1 MGTLLFAP
9 RSFRGGPDEVLG
21 ELLLPSTRTGMVLM
35 VCVGFRSIQPL
46 PCERHTS
53 VML

>member
-21 ELLLPSTRTGMVLM
+21 ELLLLSTRTGMVLT
-35 VCVGFRSIQPL
+35 VGVGFTL